1 MPWLLKRFLSSVF
14 NVNKSI
20 RAKIFILAPII
31 VMVEFTVV
39 TAIWHKN
46 IHSMIR
52 NNTMSHAVDVV
63 RRSNQNFE
71 QELLEIIRISEIIA
85 SDETHVKQ
93 NLRNHSEA
101 SAEQISSFT
110 DGYNTLM
117 SQKIYGIGVVDFNH
131 HIYKSGIPYIPQ
143 NYQEVDWIQDIVNGN
158 GEGIFIL
165 RNAQGKIGAVSSDE
179 RSYITV
185 GTAVMDEGRPIGL
198 VVIDIRPYV
207 IIRSFGTSVMNG
219 LLSSVVLDDNRN
231 LVFCN
236 NYQISYDDVF
246 GLLDMAEKDRS
257 YNKAIEC
264 NIMNAPHFMLAYKS
278 TYTGWT
284 NLTFIKRAAVEKDY
298 QYALWQTVVCVLI
311 LFFVTIL
318 ISALIA
324 NGMTKKLKI
333 LQKQILSVDLQNI
346 SRCGAVSKVQSQD
359 EIGQISDKFVQM
371 MQTLSVQLSEI
382 DQLEKQ
388 KRRYEIR
395 ALEAQI
401 NPHFLYNT
409 LNMIRHLAVIQNVDN
424 INTVTTSLIEM
435 LKYSVGDDQGVVFVR
450 DEVSYI
456 RNYLEIM
463 QYKFLNKIEVVYDI
477 AEDVLDCVMIKMVL
491 QPIVE
496 NAVKYGISG
505 KSGEYIIIKAQKRG
519 GNVVFRI
526 TDKGPGFTK
535 EKMKDIFA
543 KGTAVPAHHGGT
555 GLRNT
560 NQRIKL
566 VYGEQ
571 YGLRIY
577 SMPGVQTTVS
587 VAIPYRKGAEN
598 EL

>member
-1 MPWLLKRFLSSVF
+1 LFKRFLSSIF
-14 NVNKSI
+14 NIKKSI

-63 RRSNQNFE
+63 KSSNQKFDE
-71 QELLEIIRISEIIA
+71 ELLEIIRISEIIA
-85 SDETHVKQ
+85 SDEDHVKQ
-93 NLRNHSEA
+93 NLRNHTSF
-101 SAEQISSFT
+101 SAEQVSSFT
-110 DGYNTLM
+110 DGYSSLM
-117 SQKIYGIGVVDFNH
+117 NQKIYGIGVVDFNH

-143 NYQEVDWIQDIVNGN
+143 NYQEVDWIQDIINGN

-165 RNAQGKIGAVSSDE
+165 RNAQGKIGAASSDE

-185 GTAVMDEGRPIGL
+185 GAAVMDEGRPIGL
-198 VVIDIRPYV
+198 VVIDIRPYL

-219 LLSSVVLDDNRN
+219 LLSSAVLDDKRN

-236 NYQISYDDVF
+236 NYQIGYDDVF
-246 GLLDMAEKDRS
+246 DLLDLAEKDRS

-264 NIMNAPHFMLAYKS
+264 NIMNTPHFMMAYKS

-284 NLTFIKRAAVEKDY
+284 NLTFIKRSAVEKDY
-298 QYALWQTVVCVLI
+298 KYALWQTVVCVLV
-311 LFFVTIL
+311 LFLMTIV

-346 SRCGAVSKVQSQD
+346 GQSHAVSRVQSND

-371 MQTLSVQLSEI
+371 MQALSVQLAEI

-388 KRRYEIR
+388 KRTYEIR

-409 LNMIRHLAVIQNVDN
+409 LNTIRHLAVIQNVDN
-424 INTVTTSLIEM
+424 INIVTTSLIEM
-435 LKYSVGDDQGVVFVR
+435 LKYSVGDDQGIVFVR
-450 DEVSYI
+450 DEISYI

-463 QYKFLNKIEVVYDI
+463 QYKFYSRIEVIYDI
-477 AEDVLDCVMIKMVL
+477 EGDILDCAMIKMVL

-496 NAVKYGISG
+496 NAVKYGVSG

-519 GNVVFRI
+519 GDIEFRI

-535 EKMKDIFA
+535 EKIEAIFA
-543 KGTAVPAHHGGT
+543 EGKAVPAHHGGT

-571 YGLRIY
+571 YGLQIY
-577 SMPGVQTTVS
+577 SVPEVQTTVT
-587 VAIPYRKGAEN
+587 VNIPYRKGAEN